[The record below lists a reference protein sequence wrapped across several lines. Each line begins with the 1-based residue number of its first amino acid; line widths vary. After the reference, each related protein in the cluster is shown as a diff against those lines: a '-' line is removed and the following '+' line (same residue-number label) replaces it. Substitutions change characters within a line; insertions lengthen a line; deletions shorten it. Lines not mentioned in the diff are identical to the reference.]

1 MSDVIEFNSSLDPQT
16 RVVYE
21 ALRPGP
27 VVITVGFIGYLV
39 EGFPGAAVAAL
50 ATFIPC
56 YIFTILP
63 APYFKK
69 HGRNPAIKAFV
80 DGVTAGYLLAVQVFS
95 LEHRGLTAEV
105 DELFV
110 GSGHRAAGLGRRLLQ
125 AAESEFAARGCTN
138 VSLQLGR
145 GNDAGRA
152 FYLSQGY
159 APRAGF
165 ELLEKPLRPPR
176 C

>member
-1 MSDVIEFNSSLDPQT
+1 MNADHEARAGRQSVIIRRATPADVTSLLPL
-16 RVVYE
+16 VE
-21 ALRPGP
+21 AYWR
-27 VVITVGFIGYLV
+27 FEAV
-39 EGFPGAAVAAL
+39 EGFDPQPVAAQLQRLLADDRLGAAWLAL
-50 ATFIPC
+50 
-56 YIFTILP
+56 
-63 APYFKK
+63 
-69 HGRNPAIKAFV
+69 V